1 MTVLGSSAVWCDAYQ
16 PPPAATHAASSGV
29 DSRPSTALLR
39 TGVHHSRVTDRNAVD
54 TPPPLLV
61 VVAHAPMRVPTEAC
75 NGFAVVVS
83 EGLDECH
90 GVAMC
95 RVQQLVP
102 LVQQVVVG
110 QGFRM
115 CQRL

>member
-1 MTVLGSSAVWCDAYQ
+1 
-16 PPPAATHAASSGV
+16 
-29 DSRPSTALLR
+29 
-39 TGVHHSRVTDRNAVD
+39 
-54 TPPPLLV
+54 
-61 VVAHAPMRVPTEAC
+61 MRVPAEAC